1 MPSVLPLLLSAA
13 VLTSADSVTPAL
25 PSGPGP
31 HDPHKS
37 SAADRGLPKA
47 ELTLDLAIMRALE
60 MSPSLA
66 AGTYAVSA
74 AKARVTQ
81 AGLLPNPE
89 IELESEN
96 FGGGGDL
103 DGFNAA
109 ESTAVISQPILMG
122 GKRSR
127 RRAVAEAEQTLAG
140 RELQAL
146 RLDVLASTTSAFY
159 RVLGAQERVALA
171 DELLGLA
178 DRFARTVQARVDA
191 GKVSPIEASR
201 ASIEVAQARVG
212 LARAKHELEAPR
224 VLLAATWG
232 SSAANFDR
240 AAGEL
245 PEPTDQPSPGQLRQH
260 LTEAPEVARLED
272 QIEREKRILELEKS
286 LRIPDLTVR
295 VGPRRFEET
304 GQSAWVA
311 GFSLPIPI
319 FDRNQGSRRAA
330 EFDLDRTRRDVEA
343 VRVGLEAELAS
354 ALERLRGVAVEATTL
369 SQEIVP
375 AANAA
380 FAATETGYRK
390 GKLGFL
396 NVLDAQRALF
406 ETRSLLLDSRE
417 DYATIRTE
425 IERLIGRPLS
435 PLAGTPTPRHDTSQG
450 AER

>member
-1 MPSVLPLLLSAA
+1 MN
-13 VLTSADSVTPAL
+13 
-25 PSGPGP
+25 
-31 HDPHKS
+31 
-37 SAADRGLPKA
+37 
-47 ELTLDLAIMRALE
+47 
-60 MSPSLA
+60 PSLA
-66 AGTYAVSA
+66 AGAHAVSA
-74 AKARVTQ
+74 AEARVTQ

-89 IELESEN
+89 IGFEAEN

-109 ESTAVISQPILMG
+109 ESTAVISQPILLG
-122 GKRSR
+122 GKRGR

-140 RELQAL
+140 RELQGL
-146 RLDVLASTTSAFY
+146 RLDVVAGTTSAFY
-159 RVLGAQERVALA
+159 RVLGAQQRVALA
-171 DELLGLA
+171 HELLGLA
-178 DRFARTVQARVDA
+178 ERFARTVQAKVDA

-212 LARAKHELEAPR
+212 LARAVRELEAVR

-232 SSAANFDR
+232 SSTATFDR

-245 PEPTDQPSPGQLRQH
+245 PEPTDPPSLGQLRQH
-260 LTEAPEVARLED
+260 LIEAPEVTRLED
-272 QIEREKRILELEKS
+272 QIEREKRILELETS
-286 LRIPDLTVR
+286 SRVPDLTVS

-311 GFSLPIPI
+311 RFSLPIPM

-330 EFDLDRTRRDVEA
+330 EFDLERTRRDAEA

-354 ALERLRGVAVEATTL
+354 ALERLRAVAVEATTM

-396 NVLDAQRALF
+396 NVLDAQRTLF

-417 DYATIRTE
+417 EYATTRTE
-425 IERLIGRPLS
+425 LERLVGHPLG
-435 PLAGTPTPRHDTSQG
+435 PMADAPTLRHDTSQG
-450 AER
+450 EER